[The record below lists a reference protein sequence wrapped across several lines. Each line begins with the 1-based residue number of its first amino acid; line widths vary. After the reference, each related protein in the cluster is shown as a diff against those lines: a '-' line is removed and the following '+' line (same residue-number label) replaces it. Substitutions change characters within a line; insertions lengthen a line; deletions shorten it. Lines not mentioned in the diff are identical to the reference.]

1 MVVMLVILSLLLDAN
16 ETGLMCESKIMSLIL
31 SPAVLTEN
39 PVIDSWKS
47 IRHVVHI
54 ISMATFISRLT
65 LIFDFQ
71 SMKNSWLLFPGSR
84 SHW

>member
-1 MVVMLVILSLLLDAN
+1 MVVMLVILLLDAN

-47 IRHVVHI
+47 IRHVVHYLHGNLHI
-54 ISMATFISRLT
+54 QANADI
-65 LIFDFQ
+65 
-71 SMKNSWLLFPGSR
+71 
-84 SHW
+84 